1 MAKASRRK
9 VNKSLINGTGKK
21 VTSIGKGGRGR
32 KVKIA
37 MSTMNKGKKRCTK
50 AYRGQGK

>member
-9 VNKSLINGTGKK
+9 INKSLINGTGKK
-21 VTSIGKGGRGR
+21 CTSIGKGGRGR

-37 MSTMNKGKKRCTK
+37 MSTMNKAKKRSMSIN
-50 AYRGQGK
+50 RGQG

>member
-9 VNKSLINGTGKK
+9 INKSLINGTGKK
-21 VTSIGKGGRGR
+21 CTSIGVGGRGR

-37 MSTMNKGKKRCTK
+37 MSTMNKAKKRSMSIN
-50 AYRGQGK
+50 RGQG